1 MTNKIVNFTRL
12 LDAPPAIVFPLWI
25 EARHLSQW
33 FAPKHFTVPECTV
46 DARVG
51 GEVRLTMRAPDGTDY
66 PMKSLFEACC
76 PQQTEGRIVTRN
88 WAGMDAQG
96 KPGFETV
103 QTYIFVSEGDKTRL
117 TVKAEV
123 IWMEPHMAPAI
134 AGMEPGWN
142 QTLDKLEAVV
152 AGSGFSKLK

>member
-1 MTNKIVNFTRL
+1 MTNKTVTFTRV
-12 LDAPPAIVFPLWI
+12 LDAPPSMVFPLWV
-25 EARHLSQW
+25 EARHLSKW

-51 GEVRLTMRAPDGTDY
+51 GEVRLTMRSPDGTDY
-66 PMKSLFEACC
+66 PMKSVFEQLI
-76 PQQTEGRIVTRN
+76 PGQLIVTRN
-88 WAGMDAQG
+88 WAGFDAEG

-103 QTYIFVSEGDKTRL
+103 QTYTFVSEGDKTRL

-134 AGMEPGWN
+134 AGMEPGWK
-142 QTLDKLEAVV
+142 QTLDKLESVV
-152 AGSGFSKLK
+152 ADLGSAS

>member
-1 MTNKIVNFTRL
+1 MTGKIVTFTRL

-25 EARHLSQW
+25 EARHLSKW
-33 FAPKHFTVPECTV
+33 FAPRHFTVPECTL

-66 PMKSLFEACC
+66 PMKSVFEQLIPNAL
-76 PQQTEGRIVTRN
+76 IVTRN
-88 WAGMDAQG
+88 WAGFDAEG

-103 QTYIFVSEGDKTRL
+103 QTYTFTAEGDKTRL
-117 TVKAEV
+117 DVKAEV

-142 QTLDKLEAVV
+142 QTLDKLEEVV
-152 AGSGFSKLK
+152 ADLGSAS

>member
-1 MTNKIVNFTRL
+1 MTNKTVSFTRL
-12 LDAPPAIVFPLWI
+12 LDAPPAMVFPLWI
-25 EARHLSQW
+25 EARHLSKW
-33 FAPKHFTVPECTV
+33 FAPRHFTVPECTV

-66 PMKSLFEACC
+66 PMKSVFEELV
-76 PQQTEGRIVTRN
+76 PPSSSQEGRIVTRN
-88 WAGMDAQG
+88 WAGMDAAG

-103 QTYIFVSEGDKTRL
+103 QTYVFVTEGDKTRL

-142 QTLDKLEAVV
+142 QTLDKLEDVIAGL
-152 AGSGFSKLK
+152 GSG

>member
-1 MTNKIVNFTRL
+1 MSNKIVTFTRL
-12 LDAPPAIVFPLWI
+12 LDAPPAIVFPLWT
-25 EARHLSQW
+25 EARHLSKW
-33 FAPKHFTVPECTV
+33 FAPRHFTVPDCTV

-66 PMKSLFEACC
+66 PMKSVFEALVAS
-76 PQQTEGRIVTRN
+76 QLIVTRN
-88 WAGMDAQG
+88 WAGFDAEG

-103 QTYIFVSEGDKTRL
+103 QTYSFEAEGDKTRL

-134 AGMEPGWN
+134 AGMEPGWS
-142 QTLDKLEAVV
+142 QTLDKLEAVI
-152 AGSGFSKLK
+152 ADLGSAS

>member
-1 MTNKIVNFTRL
+1 MTVKTVTFTRL

-25 EARHLSQW
+25 EAKHLSKW

-51 GEVRLTMRAPDGTDY
+51 GEVRLTMRAPDGTNY
-66 PMKSLFEACC
+66 PMKSVFEELV
-76 PQQTEGRIVTRN
+76 PNKRIVTRN
-88 WAGMDAQG
+88 WAGFDTEG

-103 QTYIFVSEGDKTRL
+103 QTYSFVSEGDKTRL
-117 TVKAEV
+117 TVQADV

-142 QTLDKLEAVV
+142 QTLEKLEAVIADLG
-152 AGSGFSKLK
+152 AGS

>member
-1 MTNKIVNFTRL
+1 MTNKTVTFTRL
-12 LDAPPAIVFPLWI
+12 LGAPPALVFPLWI
-25 EARHLSQW
+25 EAKHLSQW

-51 GEVRLTMRAPDGTDY
+51 GEVHLVMQAPDGTRY
-66 PMKSLFEACC
+66 PMKSVFE
-76 PQQTEGRIVTRN
+76 ELVSNSRIVTRN
-88 WAGMDAQG
+88 WAGMDAEG
-96 KPGFETV
+96 KPGFETL
-103 QTYIFVSEGDKTRL
+103 QTYSFAAEGDKTRL

-142 QTLDKLEAVV
+142 QTLDKLEEVIA
-152 AGSGFSKLK
+152 ALGSGS

>member
-1 MTNKIVNFTRL
+1 MTSKTVTFTRL
-12 LDAPPAIVFPLWI
+12 LDAPPALVFPLWI
-25 EARHLSQW
+25 EARHLSKW
-33 FAPKHFTVPECTV
+33 FAPRHFTVPECTV

-66 PMKSLFEACC
+66 PMKSLFVELV
-76 PQQTEGRIVTRN
+76 PNSKIVTRN
-88 WAGMDAQG
+88 WAGFDASG
-96 KPGFETV
+96 KPGFETL
-103 QTYIFVSEGDKTRL
+103 QTYSFAAEGDKTRL

-142 QTLDKLEAVV
+142 QTLDKLESVIADL
-152 AGSGFSKLK
+152 GSAS

>member
-1 MTNKIVNFTRL
+1 MSNKIVTFTRL
-12 LDAPPAIVFPLWI
+12 LDAPPAVVFPLWI
-25 EARHLSQW
+25 EAKHLSKW
-33 FAPKHFTVPECTV
+33 FAPKHLTVPECTV

-66 PMKSLFEACC
+66 PMKSVFETLI
-76 PQQTEGRIVTRN
+76 PNQLIVTRN
-88 WAGMDAQG
+88 WAGFDADG

-103 QTYIFVSEGDKTRL
+103 QTYSFTAEGDKTRL
-117 TVKAEV
+117 NVKAEV

-142 QTLDKLEAVV
+142 QTLDKLEEVV
-152 AGSGFSKLK
+152 ADLGSAS

>member
-1 MTNKIVNFTRL
+1 MTNKIVTFTRL

-66 PMKSLFEACC
+66 PMKSLFEELV
-76 PQQTEGRIVTRN
+76 PNQRIVTRN
-88 WAGMDAQG
+88 WAGMDAAA

-103 QTYIFVSEGDKTRL
+103 QTYIFTAEGDKTRL

-123 IWMEPHMAPAI
+123 IWMESHMAPAI

-142 QTLDKLEAVV
+142 QTLDKLEDVIAGL
-152 AGSGFSKLK
+152 GSGS

>member
-1 MTNKIVNFTRL
+1 MTGKIVTFTRL

-25 EARHLSQW
+25 EARHLSKW
-33 FAPKHFTVPECTV
+33 FAPRHFTVPECTV

-66 PMKSLFEACC
+66 PMKSVFEQLIPNAL
-76 PQQTEGRIVTRN
+76 IVTRN
-88 WAGMDAQG
+88 WAGFDAEG

-103 QTYIFVSEGDKTRL
+103 QTYTFTAEGDKTRL
-117 TVKAEV
+117 DVKAEV

-142 QTLDKLEAVV
+142 QTLDKLEEVV
-152 AGSGFSKLK
+152 ADLGSAS

>member
-1 MTNKIVNFTRL
+1 MSNKIVTFTRL
-12 LDAPPAIVFPLWI
+12 LDAPPAVVFPLWI
-25 EARHLSQW
+25 EAKHLSKW

-66 PMKSLFEACC
+66 PMKSVFETLI
-76 PQQTEGRIVTRN
+76 PNQLIVTRN
-88 WAGMDAQG
+88 WAGFDADG

-103 QTYIFVSEGDKTRL
+103 QTYSFTAEGDKTRL
-117 TVKAEV
+117 NVKAEV

-142 QTLDKLEAVV
+142 QTLDKLEEVV
-152 AGSGFSKLK
+152 ADLGSAS

>member
-1 MTNKIVNFTRL
+1 MTNKTVTFTRL
-12 LDAPPAIVFPLWI
+12 LDAPPALVFPLWI
-25 EARHLSQW
+25 EARHLSKW
-33 FAPKHFTVPECTV
+33 FAPRHFTVPECTV

-66 PMKSLFEACC
+66 PMKSVFEELA
-76 PQQTEGRIVTRN
+76 PNTRIVTRN
-88 WAGMDAQG
+88 WAGFDAAG
-96 KPGFETV
+96 KPGFETL
-103 QTYIFVSEGDKTRL
+103 QTYSFAAEGDKTRL

-142 QTLDKLEAVV
+142 QTLDKLEGVIGDL
-152 AGSGFSKLK
+152 GSAS